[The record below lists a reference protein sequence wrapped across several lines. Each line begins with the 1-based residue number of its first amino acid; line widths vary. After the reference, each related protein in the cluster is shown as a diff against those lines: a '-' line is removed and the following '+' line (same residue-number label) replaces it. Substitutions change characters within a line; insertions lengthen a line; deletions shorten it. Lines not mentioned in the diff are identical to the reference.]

1 MEKPG
6 KAPGVYCYTFEVG
19 FDHSVS
25 TVRIGEIFEEVFKN
39 RIFELPKK
47 PGYSLIRSGGTERV
61 YMVYLYVRKPEDI
74 FMFRPKIAE
83 EIYTLWD
90 QERMNQKT

>member
-6 KAPGVYCYTFEVG
+6 KAPGVYCYTFEIG

-25 TVRIGEIFEEVFKN
+25 TAKIGEIFEEAFKN

-47 PGYSLIRSGGTERV
+47 PGYTLLRSGATERV

-74 FMFRPKIAE
+74 LMFRPKIAE
-83 EIYTLWD
+83 EIYSLWD
-90 QERMNQKT
+90 QERVKQKA